1 MLGNTSCP
9 KLVPYPVHLIMKLR
23 VTVSLLTRLVI
34 FLLLLPPSTMSAQ
47 NAVYNEWK
55 RKAEQLYMTGDF
67 LASARAYD
75 QAFAALDGKGLLDDR
90 YNAACSWS
98 LAGRPDSAFYHLFR
112 LAEKANYTNLG
123 HLTTD
128 PDLQPIHQDER
139 WQQLISRVEAN
150 KKAAE
155 AKLDPVLA
163 PMLDS
168 VFQQDQAGRQMIAEV
183 ERRYGAG
190 SKQMDSLWRSIQFHD
205 SVNQEKVIAV
215 LETRGWLG
223 SDLVGAEG
231 SQALFLVIQH
241 ADLPVQEKYL
251 PMMREAVRAGKA
263 SGSSLALLE
272 DRVALRKG
280 GRQRYGSQIGLDPET
295 GEKYLSPLE
304 DPDQVD
310 QRRAEV
316 GLGPLSDYLLNF
328 GLVWDVEE
336 YKKQLPALEKR
347 LGTIK

>member
-1 MLGNTSCP
+1 
-9 KLVPYPVHLIMKLR
+9 
-23 VTVSLLTRLVI
+23 
-34 FLLLLPPSTMSAQ
+34 
-47 NAVYNEWK
+47 
-55 RKAEQLYMTGDF
+55 
-67 LASARAYD
+67 
-75 QAFAALDGKGLLDDR
+75 
-90 YNAACSWS
+90 
-98 LAGRPDSAFYHLFR
+98 
-112 LAEKANYTNLG
+112 
-123 HLTTD
+123 
-128 PDLQPIHQDER
+128 
-139 WQQLISRVEAN
+139 
-150 KKAAE
+150 
-155 AKLDPVLA
+155 
-163 PMLDS
+163 MLDS

-280 GRQRYGSQIGLDPET
+280 GRQRYGSQMGLDPET

-336 YKKQLPALEKR
+336 YKKQLPALGKDSER
-347 LGTIK
+347 